1 MGERGPGGCTMST
14 PSTVHRYRIVV
25 RDDCGDLLASLVEG
39 LAIES
44 GGAQTSV
51 VASVRAEP
59 ELYGPLGRFPGGAQ
73 QAGLQQVPVDVSQV
87 GVGPQHSPK
96 PRPFQHER

>member
-1 MGERGPGGCTMST
+1 MST

-51 VASVRAEP
+51 VASVRDES
-59 ELYGPLGRFPGGAQ
+59 ELYGLLDRFHDLALHIVSLHELG
-73 QAGLQQVPVDVSQV
+73 
-87 GVGPQHSPK
+87 
-96 PRPFQHER
+96 PRIAS

>member
-1 MGERGPGGCTMST
+1 MST

-44 GGAQTSV
+44 GGDQTSV
-51 VASVRAEP
+51 VASVRDES
-59 ELYGPLGRFPGGAQ
+59 ELYGLLDRFYDLA
-73 QAGLQQVPVDVSQV
+73 LHIVSL
-87 GVGPQHSPK
+87 HELE
-96 PRPFQHER
+96 PRIAS

>member
-1 MGERGPGGCTMST
+1 MSM

-44 GGAQTSV
+44 GGDQTSV
-51 VASVRAEP
+51 VASVRDES
-59 ELYGPLGRFPGGAQ
+59 ELYGLLDRFHDLA
-73 QAGLQQVPVDVSQV
+73 LHIVSL
-87 GVGPQHSPK
+87 HELE
-96 PRPFQHER
+96 PRIAS

>member
-1 MGERGPGGCTMST
+1 MST

-44 GGAQTSV
+44 GGDQTSV
-51 VASVRAEP
+51 VASVRDES
-59 ELYGPLGRFPGGAQ
+59 ELYGLLDRFHDLALHIVSLHELGPCIA
-73 QAGLQQVPVDVSQV
+73 S
-87 GVGPQHSPK
+87 
-96 PRPFQHER
+96 

>member
-1 MGERGPGGCTMST
+1 MVERGSGGCTMSM

-44 GGAQTSV
+44 GGDQTSV
-51 VASVRAEP
+51 VASVRDES
-59 ELYGPLGRFPGGAQ
+59 ELYGLLDRFQDLA
-73 QAGLQQVPVDVSQV
+73 LHIVSL
-87 GVGPQHSPK
+87 HELE
-96 PRPFQHER
+96 PRIAS

>member
-1 MGERGPGGCTMST
+1 MAERGSGGCTMST

-44 GGAQTSV
+44 GGDQTSV
-51 VASVRAEP
+51 VASVRDES
-59 ELYGPLGRFPGGAQ
+59 ELYGLLDRFHDLA
-73 QAGLQQVPVDVSQV
+73 LHIVSL
-87 GVGPQHSPK
+87 HELE
-96 PRPFQHER
+96 PRIAS